1 VFLFRIAR
9 VDIFAEF
16 NYDIRDSEDILPLIS
31 IVMSEKAKPG
41 DHVYN
46 ANRKKLRTKS
56 WRKNFS
62 SYSYEELQNLV
73 KSKLSEPTTSKI
85 EDLSVFDIIQNR
97 KQTRKRITTT
107 NSCIPLDQYVPVSL
121 KFNEATFSTIS
132 NWVFNPKADIIED
145 RPVPSHYGI
154 NPRHVYRNIL
164 PEPLFRR
171 CSVCERWGHYDD
183 ECPNL
188 DKDMLEYEDVAKRI
202 SLHYSRKD
210 HLKSLKDDEK
220 DSASRLNKSSGKF
233 TLRLVRR
240 LYCNY

>member
-1 VFLFRIAR
+1 MLLFHIAS

-16 NYDIRDSEDILPLIS
+16 NDDIRDSEDILSLLS
-31 IVMSEKAKPG
+31 IAMSKKVKPCE
-41 DHVYN
+41 DVYN
-46 ANRKKLRTKS
+46 ENRKKAITKS
-56 WRKNFS
+56 WRKNFA

-73 KSKLSEPTTSKI
+73 KSKLSEPITSKI
-85 EDLSVFDIIQNR
+85 EDLTVFDIIQNR
-97 KQTRKRITTT
+97 KQTRESVTTT

-145 RPVPSHYGI
+145 RPVPLHCGI
-154 NPRHVYRNIL
+154 NPRKVYRNIL

-188 DKDMLEYEDVAKRI
+188 DKDTLEYEDVAKRI

-210 HLKSLKDDEK
+210 HLKSLKDDEN
-220 DSASRLNKSSGKF
+220 DSASRFTESPGKF
-233 TLRLVRR
+233 TLRLVCC
-240 LYCNY
+240 L